1 MEVTVDYII
10 NESFRS
16 GKRKKT
22 EVLSEYVYFK
32 TMLSEEH
39 RNQGPVPARLSKVLS
54 AIFYAISSLLIIL
67 VNKSVLTSYRFP
79 SSMVLGI
86 GQMATTVIILYAGK
100 MSTVIHF
107 PDFDQQIPQKV
118 FPLPLLYV
126 GNHITGLASTKKLSL
141 PMFTVLRK
149 FTIVLTMVLEAII
162 LRNRYSF
169 PIICSVFIMTIGAFV
184 AASYDLAFSLEGYII
199 ILLNDVFTAAN
210 GVYTKQK
217 IDSKELGK
225 YGVLYYN
232 ACFMV
237 LPAVLI
243 CFWTGDLQQ
252 AAVFDKWT
260 DFIFIIQ
267 FLLACLMGF
276 ILMYSIILCSYYNS
290 ALTTTVVGA
299 VKNVSVAYVG
309 LFFGGDYIFSWS
321 NFTGLNICL
330 VGGLLYSFLTFRGS
344 GQKQAATNSSVSKE
358 SFDIYSLNEKTGNH
372 FKNCTVTDPEEGV
385 R

>member
-1 MEVTVDYII
+1 M
-10 NESFRS
+10 
-16 GKRKKT
+16 KT
-22 EVLSEYVYFK
+22 PEASKEKAEVLS
-32 TMLSEEH
+32 MSSEEH
-39 RNQGPVPARLSKVLS
+39 RDQEPVSTRQSKVLS
-54 AIFYAISSLLIIL
+54 ALFYATSSLLIVL
-67 VNKSVLTSYRFP
+67 VNKSVLTTYSFP

-86 GQMATTVIILYAGK
+86 GQMMATIIILSIGK
-100 MSTVIHF
+100 MRTAIHF
-107 PDFDQQIPQKV
+107 PDFDQQIPWKV

-149 FTIVLTMVLEAII
+149 FSIVITMILEAVI

-169 PIICSVFIMTIGAFV
+169 SVICSVFIMTVGAFV
-184 AASYDLAFSLEGYII
+184 AASYDLAFSLEGYVCV
-199 ILLNDVFTAAN
+199 LLNDIFTAAN

-217 IDSKELGK
+217 LDSKELGK

-237 LPAVLI
+237 IPAILM
-243 CFWTGDLQQ
+243 CFWTGDLRQ

-260 DFIFIIQ
+260 DFVFLIQ
-267 FLLACLMGF
+267 FLLACIMGF
-276 ILMYSIILCSYYNS
+276 VLMYSIILCSYYNS

-330 VGGLLYSFLTFRGS
+330 FGGLLYSFLTFHGS
-344 GQKQAATNSSVSKE
+344 GGYQAATNKSTPQE
-358 SFDIYSLNEKTGNH
+358 SFDSYPISEKARNC
-372 FKNCTVTDPEEGV
+372 FKNSAVPDSKEAV
-385 R
+385 S

>member
-162 LRNRYSF
+162 L
-169 PIICSVFIMTIGAFV
+169 
-184 AASYDLAFSLEGYII
+184 SYDLAFSLEGYII